1 MADSATPMPKE
12 LARRLLA
19 YEVASAKPAEAKD
32 STAFRVCE
40 KLRRPLGKFL
50 GVDGFRCLLA
60 RALALAGAEIPWMR
74 ALHIKANGSLGG
86 WDELKTKLDS
96 RSVAEGELVLVEQLL
111 GLLVIFIGGALTS
124 ELLHDIWPRLMV
136 EISEGGERYEEK

>member
-1 MADSATPMPKE
+1 MPKE
-12 LARRLLA
+12 FARRLLA
-19 YEVASAKPAEAKD
+19 HEVASARPAEAND
-32 STAFRVCE
+32 STAFHVCE
-40 KLRRPLGKFL
+40 KLRPSLSKYL

-74 ALHIKANGSLGG
+74 ALQIKANGSLGG

-111 GLLVIFIGGALTS
+111 ELLVIFIGRALTL
-124 ELLHDIWPRLMV
+124 ELLHDIWPRFDGQKFLK
-136 EISEGGERYEEK
+136 EGEHYEEK